1 MTTETQQSKV
11 HTSMNY
17 EPKKGKTFSQPS
29 QTIPDMT
36 MSMRDIIDRHAKG
49 MPMEIGKSPI
59 FHEEETEQKGINYKT
74 LDLAEIEIIA
84 KEHKE
89 NMDNLWNQYEAEDSD
104 KKRKILEKEIIEKHE
119 ESMQKLDENIIT
131 PEGH

>member
-1 MTTETQQSKV
+1 
-11 HTSMNY
+11 MNY
-17 EPKKGKTFSQPS
+17 QPKEGKTFTQPS

-49 MPMEIGKSPI
+49 MPMEIGKTPI

-74 LDLAEIEIIA
+74 LDLAEVEIIA

-89 NMDNLWNQYEAEDSD
+89 NMDNLWNQYEAEDND

-119 ESMQKLDENIIT
+119 ESMQKLDDNIIS

>member
-1 MTTETQQSKV
+1 MTQETQQFKV

-17 EPKKGKTFSQPS
+17 QPKEGKTFTQPS

-49 MPMEIGKSPI
+49 MPMEIGKTPI

-74 LDLAEIEIIA
+74 LDLAEVEQIA

-89 NMDNLWNQYEAEDSD
+89 NMDKLWNQYEAEDSD

-119 ESMQKLDENIIT
+119 ESMQKLDENIIS